1 MRLCLALGFAFIVTG
16 FWIIQPF
23 RIIPEV
29 IRRMLPVPTPDAL
42 AHSQRVTAHLQ
53 SLIDNAGGWIPFSRY
68 MEAALYAPGLGYYA
82 AGAMKFGAAGDFVTA
97 PEMTPLFGR
106 TLAHAI
112 APVLVETG
120 GEVLELGAGS
130 GRLAADVLGEL
141 ARLGTLPSRYCI
153 LEVSADLRQRQQETL
168 AREQPHLRE
177 RVRWLDALPDH
188 FNGVILGNEVLDAL
202 PVELVHWTDAGPLA
216 RGVTWTG
223 EGFAWQDRAHP
234 TRNAAHPRRC
244 PCTAA
249 RLSERN
255 QSDGPRADRS
265 LAERLDRGLILMI
278 DYGFSRA
285 EYYHPQRHMG
295 TLRAHYRHHALD
307 DPFYLPGLC
316 DLTAHVDFSAM
327 AAGGKAAGLELAG
340 YTSQASFLL
349 NSRCDRTA
357 DADHAG
363 PMPRPT
369 CRRPMPCSGWCRRRR
384 WASCSRRSPSPGLA
398 MCRWPDSPAAT
409 GATPYERRLR
419 GS

>member
-29 IRRMLPVPTPDAL
+29 IRRMLPVPSPDAL

-141 ARLGTLPSRYCI
+141 ERLGTLPSRYCI
-153 LEVSADLRQRQQETL
+153 LEVSADLRQRQQETI
-168 AREQPHLRE
+168 AREWPHLRE
-177 RVRWLDALPDH
+177 RVQWLETLPQH
-188 FNGVILGNEVLDAL
+188 FSGVILGNEVLDAL
-202 PVELVHWTDAGPLA
+202 PVELVHWTQDGPLA
-216 RGVTWTG
+216 RGVIVEG
-223 EGFAWQDRAHP
+223 EGFAWQDRP
-234 TRNAAHPRRC
+234 ISDPLLRTRADALNLAPDY
-244 PCTAA
+244 
-249 RLSERN
+249 LSEIN
-255 QSDGPRADRS
+255 LTADALIAS
-265 LAERLDRGLILMI
+265 LAHTLDCGLILMI
-278 DYGFSRA
+278 DYGFSA
-285 EYYHPQRHMG
+285 SEYYHPQRHMG

-316 DLTAHVDFSAM
+316 DLTAHVDFSAV
-327 AAGGKAAGLELAG
+327 ARAGMAAGLELAG

-349 NSRCDRTA
+349 NSGLTELLMQTPPA
-357 DADHAG
+357 DAATYL
-363 PMPRPT
+363 PQANAVQRLV
-369 CRRPMPCSGWCRRRR
+369 
-384 WASCSRRSPSPGLA
+384 SPAEMGELFKVLGLSKGGIAPLAGLA
-398 MCRWPDSPAAT
+398 
-409 GATPYERRLR
+409 R
-419 GS
+419 GDRSHTL